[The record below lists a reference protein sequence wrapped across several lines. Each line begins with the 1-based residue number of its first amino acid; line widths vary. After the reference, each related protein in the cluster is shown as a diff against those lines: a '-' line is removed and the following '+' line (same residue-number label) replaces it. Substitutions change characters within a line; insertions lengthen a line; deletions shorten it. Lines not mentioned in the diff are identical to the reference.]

1 MTPLAE
7 NFYDL
12 LKAVAK
18 RDIAAFR
25 QVYDLTF
32 ARLSLVARIIT
43 RDATLTH
50 DVLQITYF
58 KIWEKAAQFDPQ
70 RGSFVGWI
78 LRICR
83 NTAIDELRKQRLVQ
97 SREINDVAVCAAD
110 ERPAERIDPAE
121 WMRRLPPEQAE
132 ALLSVYELGLTH
144 AELADKLKL
153 PLGTVKS
160 RIRRALIAAREFAR

>member
-1 MTPLAE
+1 MHHAA
-7 NFYDL
+7 NFDDL
-12 LKAVAK
+12 LKAVAA

-25 QVYDLTF
+25 KLYDVTL
-32 ARLSLVARIIT
+32 ARLSLVARLIT
-43 RDATLTH
+43 RDATLTD

-58 KIWEKAAQFDPQ
+58 KIWEKAAQFDPK
-70 RGSFVGWI
+70 RGSSIGWI

-83 NTAIDELRKQRLVQ
+83 NTAIDEVRKQRLAQ
-97 SREINDVAVCAAD
+97 ARETNDFTDCVTDARFG
-110 ERPAERIDPAE
+110 EGRPRD
-121 WMRRLPPEQAE
+121 WLRLLPPEQAD

-160 RIRRALIAAREFAR
+160 RVRRALIAAREFAQ